1 MFLRQS
7 EEFSFALM
15 FFLVVGYRG
24 GGLVNDCFRL
34 LFWPE
39 DFAA

>member
-1 MFLRQS
+1 MILRQS

-24 GGLVNDCFRL
+24 GLVNDCFRL

>member
-15 FFLVVGYRG
+15 FFLVVGY
-24 GGLVNDCFRL
+24 GGLANDCFRL

>member
-7 EEFSFALM
+7 EEFSFALV

-24 GGLVNDCFRL
+24 GLVNDYFRL